1 MPSFH
6 STDPPDHGEQ
16 QPRLLDQVR
25 QAIRT
30 RHDSLRTAEPSVQW
44 IRRVILFHHKRHP
57 KDMGAAEVTPFVSDL
72 AVNHHVAAST
82 QHQAL
87 SAILFLYQAVLKV
100 DLGWLD
106 EVVRAKKPKTL
117 PVVLTR
123 EEVKAVL
130 GALSGTTWIMAN
142 L

>member
-106 EVVRAKKPKTL
+106 EVVRQKKPKNC
-117 PVVLTR
+117 R
-123 EEVKAVL
+123 
-130 GALSGTTWIMAN
+130 SS
-142 L
+142 